1 MIQLAKAY
9 ITETINR
16 SFTVENISTMLEK
29 ASVEIGFDDFKSL
42 GWHYLVLDE
51 IHGHD
56 TTIHV
61 LGMFDTMTEAQS
73 WFAELDRIIVSKD
86 YMRRPETSNK
96 RNKYDDEQ
104 KPLPEY
110 ILDERLWHE
119 CDGCYVKAH
128 HRFCLVSV
136 NKMYQK

>member
-29 ASVEIGFDDFKSL
+29 ASVKIGFDDFESL
-42 GWHYLVLDE
+42 GWHYLILEEV
-51 IHGHD
+51 HGHD
-56 TTIHV
+56 TVINV
-61 LGMFDTMTEAQS
+61 LGMFDIMTEAQH
-73 WFAELDRIIVSKD
+73 WFAEFDRIMGSKD
-86 YMRRPETSNK
+86 YMRRPEQHSRRSEYYN
-96 RNKYDDEQ
+96 EL
-104 KPLPEY
+104 KPLPDY
-110 ILDERLWHE
+110 ILKESLWHE
-119 CDGCYVKAH
+119 YDGCCVKAH